1 MLLSKRGGDEN
12 QVLIGWT
19 RKIFLS
25 LRIHSRLFCRLLR
38 SRAPS
43 KFEIKDLKVA
53 SIMSRSHYAGI
64 KSSNF
69 LGHRGNFQTGML
81 VPNLLVTQLTG
92 MMQEH
97 FLKSNHSAC
106 ARGIIFFYMSRFN
119 LFALAT
125 DRFVYL
131 SHRRSWTIV
140 LGHFRI
146 CGAFFNTHMP
156 NPFLHP
162 KNNVGHVSPHFFS
175 EFQHCEGWEEGYLQ

>member
-81 VPNLLVTQLTG
+81 VPNLLVTQLTD
-92 MMQEH
+92 MM
-97 FLKSNHSAC
+97 
-106 ARGIIFFYMSRFN
+106 
-119 LFALAT
+119 
-125 DRFVYL
+125 
-131 SHRRSWTIV
+131 
-140 LGHFRI
+140 
-146 CGAFFNTHMP
+146 
-156 NPFLHP
+156 
-162 KNNVGHVSPHFFS
+162 
-175 EFQHCEGWEEGYLQ
+175 